1 MESFWEIDGEL
12 DRFITNESFWIWE
25 GVEQN
30 LCAELT
36 FAFAFLKCFEHSF
49 DIYESSDEEK
59 GVTFLSY
66 LNILWKWNLFNI
78 K

>member
-1 MESFWEIDGEL
+1 M
-12 DRFITNESFWIWE
+12 
-25 GVEQN
+25 EQN